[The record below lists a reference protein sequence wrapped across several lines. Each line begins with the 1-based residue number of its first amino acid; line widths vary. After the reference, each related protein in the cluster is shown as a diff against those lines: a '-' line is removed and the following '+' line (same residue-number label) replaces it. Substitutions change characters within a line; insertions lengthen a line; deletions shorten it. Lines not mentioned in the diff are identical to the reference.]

1 MTVAAPYLLL
11 TKGKVYF
18 EVENVG
24 GQNKFCA
31 GFAGANWA
39 RGPAGDDFDCCVG
52 CDKEGQSWSLYG
64 SGSFVHR

>member
-24 GQNKFCA
+24 GQDFLA

-39 RGPAGDDFDCCVG
+39 RGPAGGDHMRCVG
-52 CDKEGQSWSLYG
+52 FDREGATWSVIGDGYLYHG
-64 SGSFVHR
+64 